1 MEIEKITACFQFDE
15 NLFIEIDEREI
26 YRIPDKFSNVAKLE
40 DGVVSMTRSVWYKM
54 QVLKGRYRISV
65 LDNKIHVSLN
75 VPDLD
80 RSFDNV
86 YDPHNLLLETRQ
98 WLCGDEYRKQRF
110 KKMVNSLYRHRAGV

>member
-1 MEIEKITACFQFDE
+1 M
-15 NLFIEIDEREI
+15 
-26 YRIPDKFSNVAKLE
+26 AKLE

-98 WLCGDEYRKQRF
+98 WLCGDEYRKARF
-110 KKMVNSLYRHRAGV
+110 KEMVNSLYRHRAGV

>member
-1 MEIEKITACFQFDE
+1 
-15 NLFIEIDEREI
+15 
-26 YRIPDKFSNVAKLE
+26 
-40 DGVVSMTRSVWYKM
+40 MTLSVWCKTK
-54 QVLKGRYRISV
+54 VLKGRYRISV

-80 RSFDNV
+80 RSFDHV

-110 KKMVNSLYRHRAGV
+110 KEMVNSLYRHRAGV